1 VSEVLWLGIAFA
13 LGLTARQ
20 LGIPSLIGFLLA
32 GFMLS
37 AAGAQA
43 GELLATIAKFG
54 IELLLFS
61 VGLKLRVRSLLR
73 LEVFGSALCHLTIS
87 AVLLAPAVHFF
98 AGVAWDIA
106 WLLGISLAFSS
117 TVLAAKV
124 LEKKT
129 ELRAFHG
136 RVAIGILIVQDLV
149 AVILLALSEGQA
161 PSPLVVLLLGLPLLR
176 PVLFRVLDLSGH
188 EELLVVFGVV
198 MALLVGG
205 LGFESLRLS
214 PELGALVMGVLLSEH
229 PRAKEL
235 HDGLWGLKELFLVGF
250 FLQIGLLGL
259 PTPQQVVIAVALCSL
274 LPLKVGLYFWILTR
288 FKLRA
293 RSSFLS
299 ALALASYS
307 EFGLIV
313 AHLAT
318 ERGWLEGDWLTLLAL
333 TVAMSFSIAAPLNHM
348 THRLYQRYAVRL
360 GRWER
365 SERHPD
371 DAPIS
376 LGDAHV
382 LIMGMGRVGTGAYDF
397 LRQRNERVVG
407 LDSDP
412 GKIERHLGAR
422 RRVLYAD
429 SEDPGFWDNL
439 DLDAIGA
446 VMLALPE
453 PEAKRIAAAQL
464 RARGYTGLITATSV
478 YPEESA
484 DIAAAGAD
492 LTFNYYDEVGVGFA
506 EHVWEAMYPEPEDA
520 TSYALDTQKSAPDT
534 TPQ

>member
-1 VSEVLWLGIAFA
+1 MSEITWLGIAFA
-13 LGLTARQ
+13 LGLTAHQ

-32 GFMLS
+32 GFLLS
-37 AAGAQA
+37 ASGVQS
-43 GELLATIAKFG
+43 GELLDTIAQFG
-54 IELLLFS
+54 VQLLLFS
-61 VGLKLRVRSLLR
+61 VGLKLRLRSLLR
-73 LEVFGSALCHLTIS
+73 AEVFGSALLHLAIS
-87 AVLLAPAVHFF
+87 ALLLAAGVHFI
-98 AGVAWDIA
+98 AGVSWPIA
-106 WLLGISLAFSS
+106 WLLAFSLAFSS

-124 LEKKT
+124 LEQKT

-136 RVAIGILIVQDLV
+136 RVAIGILIIQDLV
-149 AVILLALSEGQA
+149 AVVLLALTEGHT
-161 PSPLVVLLLGLPLLR
+161 PSPLAALLLGLPLLR
-176 PVLFRVLDLSGH
+176 PVLYRLLDLSGH
-188 EELLVVFGVV
+188 DELLVVFGVV
-198 MALLVGG
+198 MALVVGG
-205 LGFESLRLS
+205 LGFEKVGLS

-229 PRAKEL
+229 SRAKEL
-235 HDGLWGLKELFLVGF
+235 SDGLWGLKEIFLVGF

-259 PTPQQVVIAVALCSL
+259 PTPEQVAVAVALCLL
-274 LPLKVGLYFWILTR
+274 LPIKVGLYFLILTR

-313 AHLAT
+313 AHLAA
-318 ERGWLEGDWLTLLAL
+318 ERGWLDSQWLTLLGL
-333 TVAMSFSIAAPLNHM
+333 TVAMSFSIGAPLNRV
-348 THRLYQRYAVRL
+348 THRLYQRYAAQL

-371 DAPIS
+371 DEPFS
-376 LGDAHV
+376 LGNAHV

-397 LRQRNERVVG
+397 LRRRNERVVG

-412 GKIERHLGAR
+412 GKVERHLGAG

-429 SEDPGFWDNL
+429 SDDPGFWDNL
-439 DLDAIGA
+439 NVEGIGA

-464 RARGYTGLITATSV
+464 RARGYTGLISATSV
-478 YPEESA
+478 YAEESA

-506 EHVWEAMYPEPEDA
+506 EHVWEAMYPESQDS
-520 TSYALDTQKSAPDT
+520 TRDRGDGVDTEGSK
-534 TPQ
+534 